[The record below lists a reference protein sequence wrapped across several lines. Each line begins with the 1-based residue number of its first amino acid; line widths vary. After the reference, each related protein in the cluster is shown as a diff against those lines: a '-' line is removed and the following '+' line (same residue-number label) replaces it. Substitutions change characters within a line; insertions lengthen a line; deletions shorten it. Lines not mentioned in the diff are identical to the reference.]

1 MRKLVYLINATID
14 GYIAGPAGQSDFFL
28 LEGDHQEE
36 LSAEFPETVPRPLR
50 PQLGLNG
57 APNRRFDTVIMGRSS
72 YQPAMAAGVTSPFPH
87 LRQYVIS
94 RTLADADPEL
104 IVDGDPLDLV
114 RRLKRD
120 HGLDIWLSGGGRL
133 AGALLSEIDEL
144 IVKQHP
150 IVAGAGIPLF
160 TGPFHPT
167 RFTPAAER
175 TFRSGVRLLR
185 HVAHVHRRDEP

>member
-28 LEGDHQEE
+28 LEGDHQEK
-36 LSAEFPETVPRPLR
+36 LSTEFPETVPRPLR

-104 IVDGDPLDLV
+104 IV
-114 RRLKRD
+114 
-120 HGLDIWLSGGGRL
+120 
-133 AGALLSEIDEL
+133 
-144 IVKQHP
+144 KQHP
-150 IVAGAGIPLF
+150 IVAGVGIPLF

-167 RFTPAAER
+167 RFTPASER

-185 HVAHVHRRDEP
+185 HVAHAHRRDEP